1 MGFYTKRLSLVDMMM
16 IQVMVSLLR
25 MFFQK
30 RGRDNSHEK
39 WQEAN
44 LKPEKGDETSW
55 SAARELAGGKGHQG
69 VFGSGKQNG
78 T

>member
-1 MGFYTKRLSLVDMMM
+1 MNKTGGDK
-16 IQVMVSLLR
+16 
-25 MFFQK
+25 
-30 RGRDNSHEK
+30 SHEK
-39 WQEAN
+39 WQKAN

-55 SAARELAGGKGHQG
+55 SAARELDGDKGYQG